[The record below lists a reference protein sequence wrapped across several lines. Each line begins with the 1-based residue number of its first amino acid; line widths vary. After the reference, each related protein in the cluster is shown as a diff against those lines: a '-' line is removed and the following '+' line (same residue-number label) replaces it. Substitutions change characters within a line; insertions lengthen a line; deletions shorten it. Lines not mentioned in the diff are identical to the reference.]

1 MKLLMFQA
9 RRFWFQPFSKTLAD
23 AEDAGGEE
31 EVREAVVVFLCA
43 EAEDE
48 SKGSKLLTKAL
59 KNIKWLARKR
69 GLERV
74 VLHSFA
80 HLSASVASAD
90 FAGNFI
96 ETLGSR
102 LTDTGYE
109 VRITPFGY
117 FCEWDLS
124 VYGESLAKVYKE
136 L

>member
-9 RRFWFQPFSKTLAD
+9 RRFWFRPFSKTLAD
-23 AEDAGGEE
+23 AGDAHGEE

-48 SKGSKLLTKAL
+48 SKEGKLLTKAL

-69 GLERV
+69 GLGRV

-80 HLSASVASAD
+80 HLSARVASAG
-90 FAGNFI
+90 FAGGFI
-96 ETLGSR
+96 ETLEAR
-102 LTDTGYE
+102 LINTGYE
-109 VRITPFGY
+109 VHTTPFGY
-117 FCEWDLS
+117 FCEWELS

-136 L
+136 P